1 MDWLPYLII
10 FLLVGLYARLW
21 FVVRD
26 MKCIHDLVH
35 DLHDHVFMKTDEV
48 QVNDGE
54 NFHIMGLEEFK
65 DRFGFDPR
73 GEETPS
79 TDEKK
84 ASASE
89 IDAWDNAKV

>member
-1 MDWLPYLII
+1 
-10 FLLVGLYARLW
+10 
-21 FVVRD
+21 
-26 MKCIHDLVH
+26 
-35 DLHDHVFMKTDEV
+35 MKTDEV

>member
-1 MDWLPYLII
+1 MDWLPYIII
-10 FLLVGLYARLW
+10 FLLVGMYARLW

-35 DLHDHVFMKTDEV
+35 EIHDHVFMKPNDI
-48 QVNDGE
+48 QVSDGD
-54 NFHIMGLEEFK
+54 NFHVMDLEEFM

-73 GEETPS
+73 DEETPA